1 MEKCLREFEKKT
13 INNFSRYIGGIMDLK
28 DKLIQNIEN
37 IERALQKGNEV
48 IVSKNKTDF
57 VLYEKIVKKIK

>member
-1 MEKCLREFEKKT
+1 
-13 INNFSRYIGGIMDLK
+13 MDLK

-37 IERALQKGNEV
+37 IEKALQKGNEV